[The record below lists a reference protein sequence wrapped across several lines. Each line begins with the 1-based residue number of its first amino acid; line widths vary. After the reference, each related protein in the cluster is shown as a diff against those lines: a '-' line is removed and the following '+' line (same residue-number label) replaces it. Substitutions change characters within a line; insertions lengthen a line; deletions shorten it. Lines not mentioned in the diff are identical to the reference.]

1 MIYVDGDQQKKIHIE
16 KVFRTKTSKMFY
28 SYSILMKSSKMRSKF
43 GAKLERMRREK
54 FNFFRFAFYIEM
66 EFCGCQENTNN
77 STCISMKVL
86 FMRFLR
92 RKTFFFHFPKSHQ
105 VPSRPRKTFI
115 INDVI
120 HFPFRKQ
127 SDICVDQCF
136 HLDPKYGFT
145 VIIYA
150 GKANKQ
156 PTREET
162 EKKKKSGLRR
172 TEKIFRLNKTHLLA
186 EQKWQKV
193 VKVIKLWY
201 QSC

>member
-1 MIYVDGDQQKKIHIE
+1 MYDLCWRRPAEENPHWESFPNENFQDVLLVFNSYEIFKDEI
-16 KVFRTKTSKMFY
+16 KVWV
-28 SYSILMKSSKMRSKF
+28 
-43 GAKLERMRREK
+43 KLERMRREK

-136 HLDPKYGFT
+136 HLIQNM
-145 VIIYA
+145 V
-150 GKANKQ
+150 
-156 PTREET
+156 
-162 EKKKKSGLRR
+162 LR
-172 TEKIFRLNKTHLLA
+172 
-186 EQKWQKV
+186 
-193 VKVIKLWY
+193 
-201 QSC
+201 